1 MSRSPE
7 VEVVYDRQCPVCEY
21 YCKRLDLRDEAGM
34 LVHIDA
40 REDSDVMQEITGLGL
55 DIDEGMVVR
64 VGDRL
69 YYGSDAIHELALL
82 SSGKGFVNFMA
93 RLTFRS
99 PALAHILYP
108 FFRFIRNMLLKVLGR
123 TRVNNLQ
130 ISGNDQF

>member
-1 MSRSPE
+1 MSHSTDI
-7 VEVVYDRQCPVCEY
+7 EVVYDKECPVCDY
-21 YCKRLDLRDEAGM
+21 YCKRLDLREEAGR
-34 LVHIDA
+34 LVHVDA
-40 REDSDVMQEITGLGL
+40 RKDSDIMQEITELGL

-99 PALAHILYP
+99 QTLAQLLYP
-108 FFRFIRNMLLKVLGR
+108 FFRFIRNMLLKLLGR

-130 ISGNDQF
+130 VPDNDQF